1 MGKIKKIL
9 ENELIGGTQ
18 GTDVY
23 PVTSVMAVYDAKN
36 VRLDTILGYSCKTL
50 NKGNYITVVNDK
62 LTLNVNK
69 GVNLASCSN
78 FLKLYT
84 GVKLTLYN
92 IAKYTNAGYTNVPA
106 ILFFDKNFS
115 YISSIKSTETIL
127 EVSTSEIPSNAVYF
141 IIQSNATAIPYVV
154 PDSGELSIIDTGVS
168 ISTTTQ
174 VEGISTQVEGIST
187 QVEGIS
193 TDVNDLKGAAL
204 KLKTIP
210 PVTTGYY
217 IHKSSGA
224 TQQYA
229 NGAITNYQSMSG
241 VTEITYTGIYGS
253 NACMVAFYDADKEF
267 ISSVGDNATFVTET
281 DYKILSLPSNAAYFR
296 VSFINYDSTKHSVR
310 TNLMEGKQYVDI
322 DALETEIKNVDS
334 KVDALK
340 IEIDNV
346 LPNIK
351 TEYNVSNL
359 DVTTMQESN
368 YFGSLFSRSIIINT
382 LKYIAGNTKT
392 DNKIIIGTFNADTN
406 QITVNSITSIP
417 DAVVGENTVSDLN
430 IKIAPNQVLYVL
442 GNDRYINSNFNKF
455 GDELVSCMSTIRNR
469 IATAPVGSTVS
480 VDQNLTSAA
489 KAIQIIGSIIEPIT
503 EEYISSLVSEQVKTA
518 TPNYL
523 YGKVLS
529 VTGDSEA
536 AGHSIGKQ
544 NTYGNLIAA
553 RNGMTIN
560 NYAVNGRKLAHVE
573 GSLGSG
579 TPLVDSITEFASDSD
594 YILVQIGYN
603 DAFDSAEDDDSTD
616 ISKYKGAF
624 NTYISGVLDNY
635 PNAKIGIISPYYF
648 NNQKTRIDRM
658 NWMKER
664 CKHFHIQ
671 FIDGTVISGLNC
683 DVTSQSSYFIDA
695 VHLTALGHERMSYIY
710 ENFLRG
716 L

>member
-115 YISSIKSTETIL
+115 YISSIKSTETTL

-154 PDSGELSIIDTGVS
+154 PNSGELSIIDTGVS
-168 ISTTTQ
+168 IS
-174 VEGISTQVEGIST
+174 ISTQVEGIST
-187 QVEGIS
+187 QVKGIS
-193 TDVNDLKGAAL
+193 TDVNDLKGAVL
-204 KLKTIP
+204 KLKII

-224 TQQYA
+224 AQQYA
-229 NGAITNYQSMSG
+229 SGAITNYQSMSG
-241 VTEITYTGIYGS
+241 VTEITYTGIYGT
-253 NACMVAFYDADKEF
+253 NACMVAFYDADKKF
-267 ISSVGDNATFVTET
+267 ISSVGDSAAFVTKT
-281 DYKILSLPSNAAYFR
+281 DYKIPSLPSNAAYFR
-296 VSFINYDSTKHSVR
+296 VSFIKYDSTKHSVR
-310 TNLMEGKQYVDI
+310 TNLMDGKQYVDI
-322 DALETEIKNVDS
+322 DALKTEIENVDG

-340 IEIDNV
+340 IEIGNTSSG
-346 LPNIK
+346 IE

-359 DVTTMQESN
+359 NVTNLQESN
-368 YFGSLFSRSIIINT
+368 YFGSLFSKSITINT

-406 QITVNSITSIP
+406 KITVNSITSIP

-442 GNDRYINSNFNKF
+442 GNDRYTRNASKF
-455 GDELVSCMSTIRNR
+455 GDELVSCISTIGNR
-469 IATAPVGSTVS
+469 IAAAPVGSTVS
-480 VDQNLTSAA
+480 VDQNLDVA
-489 KAIQIIGSIIEPIT
+489 KAIQIIGSIVEPIT
-503 EEYISSLVSEQVKTA
+503 EEYVSSLVSEQVKTA

-536 AGHSIGKQ
+536 AGHTIGKQ

-573 GSLGSG
+573 GSLGNG

-594 YILVQIGYN
+594 YILIQIGYN
-603 DAFDSAEDDDSTD
+603 DAFNSAEDDDSTD

-648 NNQKTRIDRM
+648 NSQQTTRIDRM

-671 FIDGTVISGLNC
+671 FIDGTVISGLNF

>member
-1 MGKIKKIL
+1 MGKIKKIS
-9 ENELIGGTQ
+9 EKESANSAQ
-18 GTDVY
+18 STDVY

-50 NKGNYITVVNDK
+50 NKGNFITVVNDK
-62 LTLNVNK
+62 LTLNVSK
-69 GVNLASCSN
+69 GVNSASCSN

-92 IAKYTNAGYTNVPA
+92 IAKYTNPGYTDVPA

-115 YISSIKSTETIL
+115 YISSIKSTETTL
-127 EVSTSEIPSNAVYF
+127 EVSTSEIPSDAVYF
-141 IIQSNATAIPYVV
+141 IIQSNGTAIPYVV

-168 ISTTTQ
+168 IS
-174 VEGISTQVEGIST
+174 ISTQVKGIST
-187 QVEGIS
+187 DVKGIS
-193 TDVNDLKGAAL
+193 TDVNDLKEVAL
-204 KLKTIP
+204 KLKII
-210 PVTTGYY
+210 PVTTDYF
-217 IHKSSGA
+217 IHKKSGA
-224 TQQYA
+224 ARQVA

-241 VTEITYTGIYGS
+241 VTEITYTGIYGYD
-253 NACMVAFYDADKEF
+253 ACMVAFYDADKKF
-267 ISSVGDNATFVTET
+267 IGSLGDSVTSVTKT
-281 DYKILSLPSNAAYFR
+281 DYKIHSFPSKAAYFR

-322 DALETEIKNVDS
+322 EALETEIKNVDS
-334 KVDALK
+334 KVDALETGD
-340 IEIDNV
+340 IS
-346 LPNIK
+346 PGIK
-351 TEYNVSNL
+351 AEYNVSNL
-359 DVTTMQESN
+359 DIPNRQESN

-382 LKYIAGNTKT
+382 LKYIAGNTRT
-392 DNKIIIGTFNADTN
+392 DNKIVIGTFDANTN
-406 QITVNSITSIP
+406 RITISSITPIP

-430 IKIAPNQVLYVL
+430 IKIEPNQVLYVL
-442 GNDRYINSNFNKF
+442 GNDRCTSFPGKF
-455 GDELVSCMSTIRNR
+455 GDELVSCMSTNGNR
-469 IATAPVGSTVS
+469 IATDPVGS
-480 VDQNLTSAA
+480 DFANAQNLKLA
-489 KAIQIIGSIIEPIT
+489 KAIQIIGSIVTPIT
-503 EEYISSLVSEQVKTA
+503 EGYISSLVSKQVKTY

-529 VTGDSEA
+529 VTGDSEV
-536 AGHSIGKQ
+536 AGHSVEKQ

-603 DAFDSAEDDDSTD
+603 DAFDNAEDDDSTD

-624 NTYISGVLDNY
+624 NTYISGVLNNY

-648 NNQKTRIDRM
+648 DKQQSRIARM

-671 FIDGTVISGLNC
+671 FIDGTAMSGLNF

-695 VHLTALGHERMSYIY
+695 VHLTALGHERVSYIY

>member
-69 GVNLASCSN
+69 GVNTSASCSN

-115 YISSIKSTETIL
+115 YISSIKSTETTL
-127 EVSTSEIPSNAVYF
+127 KVSTSEIPSNAVYF
-141 IIQSNATAIPYVV
+141 IIQSNAAAIPYAV
-154 PDSGELSIIDTGVS
+154 PDSGELSIIDTGIS
-168 ISTTTQ
+168 ILTTTQ
-174 VEGISTQVEGIST
+174 VEGISTQVEGIS
-187 QVEGIS
+187 I
-193 TDVNDLKGAAL
+193 DVNNLKGTAL
-204 KLKTIP
+204 KLKII

-217 IHKSSGA
+217 IHKSSGNP
-224 TQQYA
+224 QQYA
-229 NGAITNYQSMSG
+229 SGAITDYQSMSG
-241 VTEITYTGIYGS
+241 VTKITYTGVYGQ
-253 NACMVAFYDADKEF
+253 NACMVAFYDADKKF
-267 ISSVGDNATFVTET
+267 ISSVGDSTQTVTET
-281 DYKILSLPSNAAYFR
+281 DYKISLLPSNAAYFR
-296 VSFINYDSTKHSVR
+296 ASFLNYGSTKHSVR

-334 KVDALK
+334 KVDDLETEIGNISPS
-340 IEIDNV
+340 IEA
-346 LPNIK
+346 
-351 TEYNVSNL
+351 EYNVSNL
-359 DVTTMQESN
+359 NVTNLQESN
-368 YFGSLFSRSIIINT
+368 YFGSLFSKNIIINT
-382 LKYIAGNTKT
+382 LKYIAENTKT

-430 IKIAPNQVLYVL
+430 IRIAPNQVLYVL
-442 GNDRYINSNFNKF
+442 GNDRYVNSTVNKF
-455 GDELVSCMSTIRNR
+455 GDELVSCISTVSNR
-469 IATAPVGSTVS
+469 IATALVGSIVS
-480 VDQNLTSAA
+480 VSQNLKVA
-489 KAIQIIGSIIEPIT
+489 KAIQIIGSIVEPIT
-503 EEYISSLVSEQVKTA
+503 EKYINSLVSEQVKTA

-603 DAFDSAEDDDSTD
+603 DAFDNTEDDDSTD

-635 PNAKIGIISPYYF
+635 PNAKIGIIIPYYF
-648 NNQKTRIDRM
+648 NNQQTRIDRM

-671 FIDGTVISGLNC
+671 FIDGTVISGLNF
-683 DVTSQSSYFIDA
+683 DVSSQSSYFIDA

>member
-9 ENELIGGTQ
+9 ENELIGGIQ
-18 GTDVY
+18 STDVY

-50 NKGNYITVVNDK
+50 NKGNFIKIVNDK
-62 LTLNVNK
+62 LTLNVSK
-69 GVNLASCSN
+69 GVSSASCSN

-92 IAKYTNAGYTNVPA
+92 IAKYTNAGYTNIPA
-106 ILFFDKNFS
+106 ILFFDENFS
-115 YISSIKSTETIL
+115 YISSIKSTETTL

-141 IIQSNATAIPYVV
+141 IIQSNGTAIPYVV

-168 ISTTTQ
+168 IS
-174 VEGISTQVEGIST
+174 ISTQVGGISA

-193 TDVNDLKGAAL
+193 TDVNNLKGVVL
-204 KLKTIP
+204 KLKNI

-224 TQQYA
+224 AQQYTW
-229 NGAITNYQSMSG
+229 GAITDYQSMSG
-241 VTEITYTGIYGS
+241 VTEITYTGIYGQ
-253 NACMVAFYDADKEF
+253 NACMVAFYSADKKF
-267 ISSVGDNATFVTET
+267 ISSVGDSTANVTET
-281 DYKILSLPSNAAYFR
+281 DYKISSFPSNAAYFR
-296 VSFINYDSTKHSVR
+296 VSFISYNSTKHSVK

-322 DALETEIKNVDS
+322 DVLETEIKNVDN
-334 KVDALK
+334 KVYALK
-340 IEIDNV
+340 TEIDNIS
-346 LPNIK
+346 PGIK

-359 DVTTMQESN
+359 DITNLQEST
-368 YFGSLFSRSIIINT
+368 YFGSLFSKNIIINT
-382 LKYIAGNTKT
+382 LKYIAKNTKT

-406 QITVNSITSIP
+406 QIIVNSITSIP

-430 IKIAPNQVLYVL
+430 IRITPNQILYVL
-442 GNDRYINSNFNKF
+442 GNDRYVNNNASKF
-455 GDELVSCMSTIRNR
+455 GDELVSCISTNR
-469 IATAPVGSTVS
+469 ISTAPVGSIVS
-480 VDQNLTSAA
+480 VSQNLRIA
-489 KAIQIIGSIIEPIT
+489 KAIQIIGFIVEPIT
-503 EEYISSLVSEQVKTA
+503 EEYISSLVSEQVKA
-518 TPNYL
+518 TVPNYL

-573 GSLGSG
+573 DSLGSG

-603 DAFDSAEDDDSTD
+603 DTFDSAEDDDSTD

-648 NNQKTRIDRM
+648 NNQQTRIDRM

-671 FIDGTVISGLNC
+671 FIDGTVISGLNF
-683 DVTSQSSYFIDA
+683 DVASQSSYFIDS

>member
-62 LTLNVNK
+62 LTLNVNR
-69 GVNLASCSN
+69 GVNTCSCSN

-92 IAKYTNAGYTNVPA
+92 IVKYTNPGYTNIPA

-115 YISSIKSTETIL
+115 YISSIKSTETTL

-154 PDSGELSIIDTGVS
+154 PDSGGLSIIDTGIS

-174 VEGISTQVEGIST
+174 VEGISTQVEGIS
-187 QVEGIS
+187 I
-193 TDVNDLKGAAL
+193 DVNNLKGTAL
-204 KLKTIP
+204 KLKII

-217 IHKSSGA
+217 IHKSLGNP
-224 TQQYA
+224 QQYA
-229 NGAITNYQSMSG
+229 SGAITDYQSMSG
-241 VTEITYTGIYGS
+241 VTEITYTGIYGQ
-253 NACMVAFYDADKEF
+253 NACMVAFYNADKKF
-267 ISSVGDNATFVTET
+267 ISSVGDSTQNVTKT
-281 DYKILSLPSNAAYFR
+281 DYKISSLPSNAAYFR
-296 VSFINYDSTKHSVR
+296 ASFINYNSTKHSVR

-322 DALETEIKNVDS
+322 DALKTEIKNVDS

-340 IEIDNV
+340 TEIGNISSGIE
-346 LPNIK
+346 

-359 DVTTMQESN
+359 NVNNLQESN
-368 YFGSLFSRSIIINT
+368 YFGSLFSKNIIINT

-430 IKIAPNQVLYVL
+430 IRIAPNQVLYVL
-442 GNDRYINSNFNKF
+442 GNDRYVNNAAKF
-455 GDELVSCMSTIRNR
+455 GDELVSCVSTADNI
-469 IATAPVGSTVS
+469 IATTPVGSTVS
-480 VDQNLTSAA
+480 IFQNLKVS
-489 KAIQIIGSIIEPIT
+489 KVIQIIGSIVEPIT

-594 YILVQIGYN
+594 YILVQIGHN
-603 DAFDSAEDDDSTD
+603 DAFDSTEDDDSTD

-624 NTYISGVLDNY
+624 NTYISGVLNNY

-648 NNQKTRIDRM
+648 NNQQTRIDRM

-671 FIDGTVISGLNC
+671 FIDGTVISGLNF

>member
-9 ENELIGGTQ
+9 ENELIGGIQ

-50 NKGNYITVVNDK
+50 NKGNFITVVNDK
-62 LTLNVNK
+62 LTLNVSK
-69 GVNLASCSN
+69 GVSSASCSN

-92 IAKYTNAGYTNVPA
+92 IAKYTNVGYINVPA
-106 ILFFDKNFS
+106 ILFFDENFS
-115 YISSIKSTETIL
+115 YISSIKSTETTL

-154 PDSGELSIIDTGVS
+154 PGSGELSIIDTGVS
-168 ISTTTQ
+168 ISISTQ
-174 VEGISTQVEGIST
+174 VKGISTQVERIS
-187 QVEGIS
+187 I
-193 TDVNDLKGAAL
+193 DVNNLKGAAL
-204 KLKTIP
+204 KLKII

-224 TQQYA
+224 AYQHEWSS
-229 NGAITNYQSMSG
+229 AITDYQSMSG
-241 VTEITYTGIYGS
+241 VTEITYTGIYGQ
-253 NACMVAFYDADKEF
+253 NACMVAFYSADRKF
-267 ISSVGDNATFVTET
+267 ISSIGDSTKSVTET
-281 DYKILSLPSNAAYFR
+281 DYKISLFPSNAAYFR
-296 VSFINYDSTKHSVR
+296 ASFLNYNSTKHSVR

-322 DALETEIKNVDS
+322 DALETEIKNVDN
-334 KVDALK
+334 KVDALETEIGNISPGIK
-340 IEIDNV
+340 I
-346 LPNIK
+346 
-351 TEYNVSNL
+351 EYNVSNL
-359 DVTTMQESN
+359 DATNLQEST
-368 YFGSLFSRSIIINT
+368 YFGSLFSKNIIINT
-382 LKYIAGNTKT
+382 LKYIAENTKT

-430 IKIAPNQVLYVL
+430 IRIAPNQVLYVL
-442 GNDRYINSNFNKF
+442 GNDRYVSNNVNKF
-455 GDELVSCMSTIRNR
+455 GDELVSCVSASR
-469 IATAPVGSTVS
+469 IPTAPVGSTVS
-480 VDQNLTSAA
+480 ISQNLKVA
-489 KAIQIIGSIIEPIT
+489 KAIKIIGSIVEPIT
-503 EEYISSLVSEQVKTA
+503 EEYISSLVSEQVKAT

-536 AGHSIGKQ
+536 AGDSIGKQ
-544 NTYGNLIAA
+544 STYGNLIAA

-573 GSLGSG
+573 DSLGSG

-603 DAFDSAEDDDSTD
+603 DTFDSAEDDDSTD

-624 NTYISGVLDNY
+624 NTYISGVLNNY

-648 NNQKTRIDRM
+648 NNQQTRIDRM

-671 FIDGTVISGLNC
+671 FIDGTVISGLNF
-683 DVTSQSSYFIDA
+683 DVTSQSSYFIDS

>member
-50 NKGNYITVVNDK
+50 NKGNYITVINDK

-69 GVNLASCSN
+69 GVGSASCSN

-92 IAKYTNAGYTNVPA
+92 IAKYTNVGYTNVPA
-106 ILFFDKNFS
+106 ILFFDENFS
-115 YISSIKSTETIL
+115 YISSIKSTETTL
-127 EVSTSEIPSNAVYF
+127 EVSTSEIPSNTVYF

-187 QVEGIS
+187 
-193 TDVNDLKGAAL
+193 DVNDLKGTVL
-204 KLKTIP
+204 KLKII

-217 IHKSSGA
+217 IHKSTGA
-224 TQQYA
+224 PQQYTS
-229 NGAITNYQSMSG
+229 GAITDYQSMSG
-241 VTEITYTGIYGS
+241 VTEITYTGVYGQ
-253 NACMVAFYDADKEF
+253 NACMVAFYDADKKF
-267 ISSVGDNATFVTET
+267 ISSVGDSTQIVTET
-281 DYKILSLPSNAAYFR
+281 GYKISSLPSNAAYFR
-296 VSFINYDSTKHSVR
+296 VSFLNYNSTKHSVR

-334 KVDALK
+334 KVDALETEIGNILSG
-340 IEIDNV
+340 IEI
-346 LPNIK
+346 
-351 TEYNVSNL
+351 EYNVSNL
-359 DVTTMQESN
+359 DVANLQESN
-368 YFGSLFSRSIIINT
+368 YFGSLFSKNIIINT
-382 LKYIAGNTKT
+382 LKYIAENTKT

-430 IKIAPNQVLYVL
+430 IRIAPNQVLYVL
-442 GNDRYINSNFNKF
+442 GNDRYVENVDSKF
-455 GDELVSCMSTIRNR
+455 GDELVSCMSTISNR

-480 VDQNLTSAA
+480 VDQNLKVA
-489 KAIQIIGSIIEPIT
+489 KAIQIIGSIVEPIT

-579 TPLVDSITEFASDSD
+579 TPLVDSITEFASNSD

-603 DAFDSAEDDDSTD
+603 DTFDSAEDDDSTD

-648 NNQKTRIDRM
+648 NNQQTRIDRM

-671 FIDGTVISGLNC
+671 FIDGTVISGLNF

>member
-18 GTDVY
+18 STDVY

-69 GVNLASCSN
+69 GVGLASCSN
-78 FLKLYT
+78 FLKLYM

-106 ILFFDKNFS
+106 VLFFDKNFS
-115 YISSIKSTETIL
+115 YISSIKSTETTL

-141 IIQSNATAIPYVV
+141 IIQSNDTAIPYVV

-168 ISTTTQ
+168 IS
-174 VEGISTQVEGIST
+174 ISTQVEGIST
-187 QVEGIS
+187 QIEGIS
-193 TDVNDLKGAAL
+193 TQVEGINTNVNGLKEVVL
-204 KLKTIP
+204 KLKAI
-210 PVTTGYY
+210 PVTTGHY
-217 IHKSSGA
+217 IHKSLG
-224 TQQYA
+224 TTYKYA
-229 NGAITNYQSMSG
+229 SGAITDYQSMSG
-241 VTEITYTGIYGS
+241 VTEITYTGTYGMD
-253 NACMVAFYDADKEF
+253 ACMVAFYDANKKF
-267 ISSVGDNATFVTET
+267 ISSVGDSTTFVTET
-281 DYKILSLPSNAAYFR
+281 DYKISSLPSNAAYFR
-296 VSFINYDSTKHSVR
+296 VSFVHYDSTKHSVR

-322 DALETEIKNVDS
+322 DVLETEIKNVDS
-334 KVDALK
+334 KVDALETEVGNISTG
-340 IEIDNV
+340 IEV
-346 LPNIK
+346 
-351 TEYNVSNL
+351 EYNVSNL
-359 DVTTMQESN
+359 NITNSKESN
-368 YFGSLFSRSIIINT
+368 YFGSLFSKSIIINT

-406 QITVNSITSIP
+406 QITVKSITSIP

-430 IKIAPNQVLYVL
+430 IKVAPNQVLYVL
-442 GNDRYINSNFNKF
+442 GNDRYINNAGKF
-455 GDELVSCMSTIRNR
+455 GDELVSCMSTIGDR
-469 IATAPVGSTVS
+469 IATAPVESTVS
-480 VDQNLTSAA
+480 VSQNLKVT
-489 KAIQIIGSIIEPIT
+489 KAIQIIGSIMEPIT
-503 EEYISSLVSEQVKTA
+503 EEYISSLVSEQIKTA

-536 AGHSIGKQ
+536 AGHLIGKQ

-648 NNQKTRIDRM
+648 NNQQTRIDRM

-671 FIDGTVISGLNC
+671 FIDGTVISGLNF
-683 DVTSQSSYFIDA
+683 DVTSQSSYFTDA

>member
-23 PVTSVMAVYDAKN
+23 PVTSVMAVYDAEN

-50 NKGNYITVVNDK
+50 NKGNFIKVVNDK
-62 LTLNVNK
+62 LFLNVIR
-69 GVNLASCSN
+69 GVGSASCSN

-84 GVKLTLYN
+84 GAKLTLYN
-92 IAKYTNAGYTNVPA
+92 IAKYTNVGYANVPA

-127 EVSTSEIPSNAVYF
+127 EVSTSEIPLNAVYF
-141 IIQSNATAIPYVV
+141 IIQSNGTAIPYVV

-168 ISTTTQ
+168 IS
-174 VEGISTQVEGIST
+174 ISTQVEEIST
-187 QVEGIS
+187 QVEEIS
-193 TDVNDLKGAAL
+193 IDVNNLAGTAL
-204 KLKTIP
+204 KLKNI
-210 PVTTGYY
+210 PVTTDYC
-217 IHKSSGA
+217 INKSSGA
-224 TQQYA
+224 VQRYTG
-229 NGAITNYQSMSG
+229 GAITDYQSMSG
-241 VTEITYTGIYGS
+241 VTEITYTGIYGK
-253 NACMVAFYDADKEF
+253 NACMVAFYSADMKF
-267 ISSVGDNATFVTET
+267 ISSVGDSTTIVTKT
-281 DYKILSLPSNAAYFR
+281 DYKISSLPSKAVYFR

-322 DALETEIKNVDS
+322 DTLETGIKNVDN
-334 KVDALK
+334 KVDTLETK
-340 IEIDNV
+340 IDNIS
-346 LPNIK
+346 PNIK

-359 DVTTMQESN
+359 DVTNLQESN
-368 YFGSLFSRSIIINT
+368 YFGSLFSRRITINT
-382 LKYIAGNTKT
+382 IKYIAGKTKT
-392 DNKIIIGTFNADTN
+392 ANKIIIGTFSADTRVIIIDSI
-406 QITVNSITSIP
+406 ITIP
-417 DAVVGENTVSDLN
+417 DAVVGENTISNLN
-430 IKIAPNQVLYVL
+430 IEIVPNQVLYIL
-442 GNDRYINSNFNKF
+442 GNDRYVNSNSSKF
-455 GDELVSCMSTIRNR
+455 GDELVSCLSTFSNG
-469 IATAPVGSTVS
+469 IADSPEGGAAVVNQT
-480 VDQNLTSAA
+480 LTSAA
-489 KAIQIIGSIIEPIT
+489 KAIQIIGSITEPIT
-503 EEYISSLVSEQVKTA
+503 EEYISSLVSKQVKA
-518 TPNYL
+518 ITPNYL

-573 GSLGSG
+573 DSLGSG

-603 DAFDSAEDDDSTD
+603 DTFDSAEDDDSTD

-624 NTYISGVLDNY
+624 NTYISGVLGNY

-648 NNQKTRIDRM
+648 NNQQARIDKM

-671 FIDGTVISGLNC
+671 FIDGTAISGLNS
-683 DVTSQSSYFIDA
+683 DVASQSSYFIDA